1 MELLKT
7 LDYVD
12 KDNKIKNEK
21 AINSLADETT
31 GYLEK

>member
-1 MELLKT
+1 MEQLKA

-12 KDNKIKNEK
+12 KDNRIKNEK
-21 AINSLADETT
+21 EINRLADETT